1 MRPRNRSRRLAL
13 AQALVVVGALA
24 KATAAPAAPVD
35 AGAIATNGLPP
46 GVPACQACHG
56 AKGEGNMAAGFPR
69 LAGSGRGYLTE
80 QMASYASG
88 QRQSPVMQP
97 IAAALSTGQQAALA
111 SYYAGLGESHPTAV
125 GGVDPLPAQAGA
137 WLASRGRWAAD
148 IPACAQCHGVRG
160 LGIGDAFP
168 PLAGQ
173 PASYLSAQ
181 LQSWKH
187 GTRPPGPQSLMAAI
201 AARLSDADIA
211 AVADYYAGLPADGA
225 PAQTTQGAKP

>member
-1 MRPRNRSRRLAL
+1 MRPSNRSRRLVL
-13 AQALVVVGALA
+13 AHALVLAGALA
-24 KATAAPAAPVD
+24 GAAAASAAPVD
-35 AGAIATNGLPP
+35 ADAIATNGLPP
-46 GVPACQACHG
+46 AVPACQACHG

-69 LAGSGRGYLTE
+69 LAGSGRGYLAE
-80 QMASYASG
+80 QMASFASG

-97 IAAALSTGQQAALA
+97 IAAALSIGQQATLA
-111 SYYAGLGESHPTAV
+111 GYYAGLGASHPTAAAI
-125 GGVDPLPAQAGA
+125 DPLPAQVGA
-137 WLASRGRWAAD
+137 WLASRGRWASD

-173 PASYLSAQ
+173 PAGYISAQ

-187 GTRPPGPQSLMAAI
+187 GTRPPGPQSLMAAV

>member
-13 AQALVVVGALA
+13 AHALVVVGALA
-24 KATAAPAAPVD
+24 WASTAPAAPAD
-35 AGAIATNGLPP
+35 ADAIAANGLPP
-46 GVPACQACHG
+46 GVPACQTCHG
-56 AKGEGNMAAGFPR
+56 AKGEGIVAAGFPR
-69 LAGSGRGYLTE
+69 LAGSGRGYLA
-80 QMASYASG
+80 QQLASFASG

-97 IAAALSTGQQAALA
+97 IAAALSAGQQAALA
-111 SYYAGLGESHPTAV
+111 SYYAGLGEAHPTAEA
-125 GGVDPLPAQAGA
+125 VDPLPAQAGA

-173 PASYLSAQ
+173 PANYLSAQ

-225 PAQTTQGAKP
+225 AAQASQGARP